1 MSRLPHGYAGRILT
15 VDLSSRTTGEL
26 STPDYAP
33 GFVGG
38 RGIATRLYW
47 DRVPATAGALDPDNA
62 LVFATGPL
70 AGIPSIGG
78 SRWVACGK
86 SPAMSPEY
94 FTCANLGGNW
104 GLSLKSAGYDALFVQ
119 GKAERPVYLLIGDG
133 RIEFKDASG
142 LWGMGTIK
150 TKETLKREC
159 GDTASIVTVGPAGEN
174 MAVMAVLS
182 ADNDAIGSGGLG
194 AVMGSKNLKAI
205 VLRAAPRRM
214 EPADPDKL
222 QELTS
227 RFLGLGTEMM
237 SVVGNMEFRITGPQT
252 RKAPCY
258 GCLGNCLRRTYEA
271 KDGDRGKFM
280 CQPATFYRPMA
291 EGYYGPGLDV
301 PFHAVRLCDDCGLDT
316 MAVSMIVLWLF
327 RCLKAGILSDESTGL
342 PLSKLGSLE
351 FIESLVRK
359 MSMRE
364 GFGDLL
370 AQGLLKAADQVGQG
384 AKEQIGGFLSKAG
397 QPNVVDP
404 RLYVTSEL
412 LHATE
417 PRPAQAQL
425 REISVVVTRWVAWLK
440 HLEGSYLSP
449 DVVRRIAE
457 RFWGSDMAADFST
470 HDGKALAAKMI
481 QDREYAKDCLVL
493 CSFLWPVLDVAN
505 SDDHAGD
512 PTLESRFLSAVTGQE
527 TSEQELY
534 RTGERVFNLQ
544 RAILVR
550 EGHRGK
556 DEDQLPETWFTKPL
570 RGDPTNPEC
579 LVPGK
584 NGEALSRKG
593 AVVDRAQFERTR
605 DEYYR
610 LRGWDPVTGLQ
621 SKSRLEELG
630 LHEVVLELA
639 QRGLASR

>member
-1 MSRLPHGYAGRILT
+1 MSRLSHGYAGRILT

-26 STPDYAP
+26 ATQDYA
-33 GFVGG
+33 GAFLGG
-38 RGIATRLYW
+38 RGIAARLYW
-47 DRVPATAGALDPDNA
+47 DRVPATAAALDPDNA

-86 SPAMSPEY
+86 SPTLSPEY
-94 FTCANLGGNW
+94 FTCTNLGGNW

-119 GKAERPVYLLIGDG
+119 GQAESPLYLLIGDG
-133 RIEFKDASG
+133 SVEFTDASG

-150 TKETLKREC
+150 TKETLKRDW
-159 GDTASIVTVGPAGEN
+159 GDTSSIVTIGPAGEN
-174 MAVMAVLS
+174 MAVMSVLS
-182 ADNDAIGSGGLG
+182 ADNDATGSGGLG
-194 AVMGSKNLKAI
+194 AVMGAKNLKAI
-205 VLRAAPRRM
+205 VVRTAPRRI
-214 EPADPDKL
+214 EPAQPEKL
-222 QELTS
+222 QELTK

-258 GCLGNCLRRTYEA
+258 GCLGHCLRRTYEA
-271 KDGDRGKFM
+271 GDGDKGKFM

-301 PFHAVRLCDDCGLDT
+301 PFHAVRLCDDYGLDT
-316 MAVSMIVLWLF
+316 MAMSMIVLWLF
-327 RCLKAGILSDESTGL
+327 RCLKTGLLSDETTGI

-351 FIESLVRK
+351 FIESLARK
-359 MSMRE
+359 ISLRE

-370 AQGLLKAADQVGQG
+370 AGGLLKAADQVGQS
-384 AKEQIGGFLSKAG
+384 ARDQIGSFLSKAG
-397 QPNVVDP
+397 YPNSVDP

-412 LHATE
+412 LHAME

-440 HLEGSYLSP
+440 HLEGSYVSP
-449 DVVRRIAE
+449 DVVRRVAD

-493 CSFLWPVLDVAN
+493 CSFLWPVLDIAN

-512 PTLESRFLSAVTGQE
+512 PALESQILSAVMGRE
-527 TSEQELY
+527 ISEPELY

-544 RAILVR
+544 RAILIR
-550 EGHRGK
+550 EGHQGK
-556 DEDQLPETWFTKPL
+556 GEDQLPETWFTKPL

-593 AVVDRAQFERTR
+593 AVVDRAEFERAR
-605 DEYYR
+605 DEYYH
-610 LRGWDPVTGLQ
+610 LRGWDLVTGLQ
-621 SKSRLEELG
+621 SKARLEELG
-630 LHEVVLELA
+630 LVDVADTLSQE
-639 QRGLASR
+639 RLASG

>member
-104 GLSLKSAGYDALFVQ
+104 GLNLKSAGYDALFVQ

-205 VLRAAPRRM
+205 VVRAAPRRI

-351 FIESLVRK
+351 FIESLVRRI
-359 MSMRE
+359 SLRE

-370 AQGLLKAADQVGQG
+370 AQGLLKAADQIGQG

-440 HLEGSYLSP
+440 HLENSYVSP
-449 DVVRRIAE
+449 DVVRQIAE
-457 RFWGSDMAADFST
+457 RFWGSGMAANFST

>member
-1 MSRLPHGYAGRILT
+1 MKISQHGYAGRILT
-15 VDLSSRTTGEL
+15 VDLSSRMTGEL
-26 STPDYAP
+26 PTLDYAP

-38 RGIATRLYW
+38 RGIAARLYW
-47 DRVPATAGALDPDNA
+47 DRVPAAAQALKPDNA

-70 AGIPSIGG
+70 AGIPLIGG
-78 SRWVACGK
+78 SRLVACGK
-86 SPAMSPEY
+86 SPALSPEY
-94 FTCANLGGNW
+94 FTCTNLGGNL
-104 GLSLKSAGYDALFVQ
+104 GLGLKSAGYDALFVQ
-119 GKAERPVYLLIGDG
+119 GKAERPIYLLIGDG
-133 RIEFKDASG
+133 RVEFKDASV

-150 TKETLKREC
+150 TKEVLRREW
-159 GDTASIVTVGPAGEN
+159 GETAAVLTIGPAGEN

-182 ADNDAIGSGGLG
+182 ADNDATGSGGLG
-194 AVMGSKNLKAI
+194 AVMGSKLLKAI
-205 VLRAAPRRM
+205 VVRAALRRI
-214 EPADPDKL
+214 EPADPERL
-222 QELTS
+222 QKLTS
-227 RFLGLGTEMM
+227 RFVGLGTEMM

-252 RKAPCY
+252 RKTPCH

-301 PFHAVRLCDDCGLDT
+301 PFRAVRLCDDYGLDT
-316 MAVSMIVLWLF
+316 MSISMMVLWLF
-327 RCLKAGILSDESTGL
+327 RCLKAGILSDESTGM

-351 FIESLVRK
+351 FIESLVREI
-359 MSMRE
+359 SLRE

-370 AQGLLKAADQVGQG
+370 AQGLLKAADQVGP
-384 AKEQIGGFLSKAG
+384 AARDQIGSFLSKAG

-404 RLYVTSEL
+404 RLYITSEL

-440 HLEGSYLSP
+440 HQENSYVSA
-449 DVVRRIAE
+449 DVVRRIAQ
-457 RFWGSDMAADFST
+457 RFWGSDAAADLST

-481 QDREYAKDCLVL
+481 QDREYGKDCLVL
-493 CSFLWPVLDVAN
+493 CSFLWPVLDIAN

-512 PTLESRFLSAVTGQE
+512 PTLENQFLSAVTGRE
-527 TSEQELY
+527 ISEQELY
-534 RTGERVFNLQ
+534 RTGERVFDLQ

-550 EGHRGK
+550 EGYRGK
-556 DEDQLPETWFTKPL
+556 DEDRLPETWYTKPL

-584 NGEALSRKG
+584 NGEVMSRRG
-593 AVVDRAQFERTR
+593 AVVDRAEFERTR
-605 DEYYR
+605 QEYYH
-610 LRGWDPVTGLQ
+610 LRCWDVATGLQ
-621 SKSRLEELG
+621 SKARLEQLG
-630 LHEVVLELA
+630 LKDVAADLKL
-639 QRGLASR
+639 RDLASD

>member
-1 MSRLPHGYAGRILT
+1 MTTLQHGYAGRILT
-15 VDLSSRTTGEL
+15 VDLSSRTTDEL
-26 STPDYAP
+26 STQDYAS

-38 RGIATRLYW
+38 RGIAARLYW
-47 DRVPATAGALDPDNA
+47 DRVPAAAGALDPDNA

-104 GLSLKSAGYDALFVQ
+104 GLSLKSAGYDALFLQ
-119 GKAERPVYLLIGDG
+119 GKAEGPVYLLISDG
-133 RIEFKDASG
+133 AVEFKDAST
-142 LWGMGTIK
+142 LHGMGTIK
-150 TKETLKREC
+150 TKETLRIEW
-159 GDTASIVTVGPAGEN
+159 GNAASVMTIGPAGEN

-182 ADNDAIGSGGLG
+182 ADNDATGSGGLG

-205 VLRAAPRRM
+205 VVMATPGRI
-214 EPADPDKL
+214 EPAHPERV
-222 QELTS
+222 QELTH

-271 KDGDRGKFM
+271 KDGGRGKFM

-301 PFHAVRLCDDCGLDT
+301 PFHAVRLCDDYGLDT
-316 MAVSMIVLWLF
+316 MAVSMVVLWLF
-327 RCLKAGILSDESTGL
+327 RCLKAGILSEESTGL

-359 MSMRE
+359 MSLRE
-364 GFGDLL
+364 GFGDVL
-370 AQGLLKAADQVGQG
+370 AKGLLKAADQVGQG
-384 AKEQIGGFLSKAG
+384 AKEQIGGFLSKSG

-412 LHATE
+412 PHATE
-417 PRPAQAQL
+417 PRPPQSQL

-440 HLEGSYLSP
+440 HPERSYVSP
-449 DVVRRIAE
+449 DVVRRIAV
-457 RFWGSDMAADFST
+457 RFWGSDRAADFST
-470 HDGKALAAKMI
+470 HDGKAVAAKMI

-493 CSFLWPVLDVAN
+493 CSFLWPVLDIAN

-512 PTLESRFLSAVTGQE
+512 PTLESQFLSAVTGRE
-527 TSEQELY
+527 ISEQELY

-556 DEDQLPETWFTKPL
+556 DEDQLPETWYTKPL

-593 AVVDRAQFERTR
+593 AVVDRAEFERTR
-605 DEYYR
+605 NQYYC
-610 LRGWDPVTGLQ
+610 LRGWDPETGLQ
-621 SKSRLEELG
+621 SKARLEELG
-630 LHEVVLELA
+630 LVDVADALS
-639 QRGLASR
+639 QKRLASG